1 LDRLIAT
8 VGFGL
13 AAMAAGMLV
22 KRVTQNRR
30 EIVGQGV
37 RFSAGVKDRGS
48 EALGRT
54 KQAATHLINEL
65 EDGPSSRD
73 DPAEEPIPVKRTEAV

>member
-1 LDRLIAT
+1 
-8 VGFGL
+8 
-13 AAMAAGMLV
+13 
-22 KRVTQNRR
+22 
-30 EIVGQGV
+30 V